1 MRIASPDKCAA
12 PTGGRGGAEP
22 GGDDPTTLN
31 VRPNSVD
38 ASRPGL
44 ATSSPDPSWTDLYRA
59 GGIAAALYVLLIFI
73 PLVLLNTTPQP
84 PLSGGAALLQFIA
97 SHKAVYIIE
106 LVSFVGLSLP
116 ALVVFLALYVALKH
130 LNKSLAALGALVGG
144 ASEVVALA
152 YSSSPPS
159 LNGSLVYLSDHYVAA
174 ATIEQRAAFATAAE
188 GLVAQS
194 NAVNAAGILTAI
206 GILIISLVMLKGVF
220 RTGIAY
226 LGMVTGAVGIVSE
239 VLRNLMGPG
248 YYVYGLLLPIW
259 FIAVGWGLLRLA
271 GASSSAQS
279 SPSD

>member
-1 MRIASPDKCAA
+1 MRIAPPDKRTA

-22 GGDDPTTLN
+22 GGEDPTTPN
-31 VRPNSVD
+31 VGAQSVD
-38 ASRPGL
+38 ASHSGL
-44 ATSSPDPSWTDLYRA
+44 ATASPDPSWTDLYRA
-59 GGIAAALYVLLIFI
+59 GGIAAALYVLLIVV

-130 LNKSLAALGALVGG
+130 LNKSLAALGAVVGG

-152 YSSSPPS
+152 YNSSPPS

-174 ATIEQRAAFATAAE
+174 ATVEQRAAFATAAE

-194 NAVNAAGILTAI
+194 NAVNAAGILAAI

-220 RTGIAY
+220 RKGVAY

-239 VLRNLMGPG
+239 VLRDLIGPG

-259 FIAVGWGLLRLA
+259 FIAVGWGLFRLA

-279 SPSD
+279 SIAD